1 MSNNI
6 CLSLSGLPP
15 HSVHGVLKARMQEWI
30 VISYSS
36 EPHFVTTLH
45 YDQSILVA
53 LHGMTQ
59 RFMKLHKSICLHK
72 AVIHEEDHTTLE
84 PLTMW
89 ITTNC
94 GKFLKRWEYQTTLPT
109 SLETRMQ
116 VKKQQWGPEMEQQ
129 TNSKLGREYIKALY
143 CHPAYLTYMQSGGGG
158 LLNKSCLTL
167 AIPWTVACQASLSM
181 GFSRQKYSSGLHFL
195 LQRIFTTQDLNLD
208 LLYCK

>member
-109 SLETRMQ
+109 YWEICMQ
-116 VKKQQWGPEMEQQ
+116 VKKQQLEPDMEQK
-129 TNSKLGREYIKALY
+129 NGSKLGKDSIKAVY
-143 CHPAYLTYMQSGGGG
+143 CHLTYLTYMQST
-158 LLNKSCLTL
+158 SWETL
-167 AIPWTVACQASLSM
+167 GWMKHKLETRLPGEISITSDMEMTPPLWQKAKRNWRASWWKWKKRMKKLA
-181 GFSRQKYSSGLHFL
+181 
-195 LQRIFTTQDLNLD
+195 
-208 LLYCK
+208 